1 LAWSSSGLNY
11 VNVQPGKLLDLPA
24 SGDVRASI
32 DGKGLIPA
40 MNREDL
46 AEFMVEQIVGSEWDC
61 QSVVVG
67 YWLDRSPPVDE
78 RSAR

>member
-1 LAWSSSGLNY
+1 
-11 VNVQPGKLLDLPA
+11 
-24 SGDVRASI
+24 VRASI

-67 YWLDRSPPVDE
+67 Y
-78 RSAR
+78 